1 MKKSLLVFM
10 SMLFLSITACSV
22 TTPSEYYV
30 LSPISDASTASFPD
44 VDKIQVIG
52 VGPITFPKYLNRS
65 QLVRFSGD
73 NEVVVDEFNRWAE
86 PIDQNFTRV
95 LRTNITRLLPT
106 SYAISYPWKRAM
118 NVRFQVILDI
128 HQFEM
133 NFSGSVNLKTHWAI
147 FNIENDKK
155 LVVAHKFSYS
165 KKIDEINYAKIV
177 AEQSKAL
184 EALSRDIATEMQKLM
199 DR

>member
-1 MKKSLLVFM
+1 M
-10 SMLFLSITACSV
+10 

-30 LSPISDASTASFPD
+30 LSPISDANSTSFPD

-52 VGPITFPKYLNRS
+52 VGPITFPKYLNRQ

-73 NEVVVDEFNRWAE
+73 NEVVVEEFNRWAE

-95 LRTNITRLLPT
+95 LRTNLTRLLPT

-128 HQFEM
+128 HQFETV
-133 NFSGSVNLKTHWAI
+133 SEGSVNLKAHWAI
-147 FNIENDKK
+147 FNIEKDKK
-155 LVVAHKFSYS
+155 LEVAHKFSYR
-165 KKIDEINYAKIV
+165 KKMDGIDYAKIV

-184 EALSRDIATEMQKLM
+184 EALSKDIAKEMQKLM
-199 DR
+199 DQ